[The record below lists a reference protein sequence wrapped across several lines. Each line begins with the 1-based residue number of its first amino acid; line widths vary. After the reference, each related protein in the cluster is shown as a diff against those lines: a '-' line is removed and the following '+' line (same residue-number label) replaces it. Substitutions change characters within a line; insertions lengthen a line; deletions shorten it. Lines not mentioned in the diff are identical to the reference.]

1 MLVVLVMSVFSGG
14 YIDVAIVAGRFVN
27 HSCEPNCEMQKW
39 SVNGLFRM
47 ALFALREIQ
56 PHEELSYDYNFSL
69 FNPAEGQVFVRSI
82 RNCQHFTYVSVI
94 VTHSFLFPSVKE
106 QNCEDL
112 LYFTSYSSSV
122 TNW

>member
-1 MLVVLVMSVFSGG
+1 M
-14 YIDVAIVAGRFVN
+14 N

-69 FNPAEGQVFVRSI
+69 FNPAEGQVFIYLDQSESAGI
-82 RNCQHFTYVSVI
+82 
-94 VTHSFLFPSVKE
+94 
-106 QNCEDL
+106 
-112 LYFTSYSSSV
+112 
-122 TNW
+122 